1 MVKVKELKYKPQEL
15 PCCKDCIHL
24 GKGVKYCVRVK
35 KCFDILIHNDLV
47 EVEKYPKD
55 NIPLTPKEIREVLT
69 DMYTNLPDSDDEL
82 IKTARRVTTTKKATT
97 ARRSPTRRWQ
107 W

>member
-1 MVKVKELKYKPQEL
+1 M
-15 PCCKDCIHL
+15 
-24 GKGVKYCVRVK
+24 VRVTK
-35 KCFDILIHNDLV
+35 PAKMFGTSWVITLD
-47 EVEKYPKD
+47 KD
-55 NIPLTPKEIREVLT
+55 DRVVLT